1 MWQIPK
7 KQGDLWQKPNKK
19 VTNSKLEVSEFEL
32 IGYKG
37 TIRSYQYAKEL
48 SRYPYT
54 SISLAS
60 NFRHSSNSFKS
71 KEVKLV
77 NLAFPYVG
85 TVRMIF
91 RAPSTKYFILTA
103 RVISRWVP
111 TLRGTRILKADTHP
125 CWSPMPPYV
134 KVRRASIWRRV
145 LLSLTHIC
153 HDDGCRQHFFM
164 DKKERKSRK
173 IFGRK
178 KNFVSLQCFH

>member
-7 KQGDLWQKPNKK
+7 KQGGLWQKPNKK
-19 VTNSKLEVSEFEL
+19 VTNSKVEVSEFEL

-54 SISLAS
+54 SISLAF

-111 TLRGTRILKADTHP
+111 TLSGTRILKSDALP
-125 CWSPMPPYV
+125 C
-134 KVRRASIWRRV
+134 
-145 LLSLTHIC
+145 
-153 HDDGCRQHFFM
+153 
-164 DKKERKSRK
+164 
-173 IFGRK
+173 
-178 KNFVSLQCFH
+178 